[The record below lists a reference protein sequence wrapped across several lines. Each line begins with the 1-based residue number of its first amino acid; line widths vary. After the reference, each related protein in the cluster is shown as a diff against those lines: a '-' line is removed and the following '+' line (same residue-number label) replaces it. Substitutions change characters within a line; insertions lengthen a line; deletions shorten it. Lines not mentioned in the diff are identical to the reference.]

1 MEWIVYLQ
9 TDWLLIVCAKFYCVK
24 IEINTGT
31 KKFTTTSTLSPEE
44 RLEKIK
50 KKGMEEIPLINSK
63 IQELQLV
70 LDSTALF
77 KDSRVPEAMH
87 HEINNR
93 SSLQKDSHSLCRTD
107 RSKI

>member
-1 MEWIVYLQ
+1 M
-9 TDWLLIVCAKFYCVK
+9 K

-50 KKGMEEIPLINSK
+50 KKGMEEIQLINSK

-87 HEINNR
+87 HEINNIVMPILMGKQVEGITDQAYKKIR
-93 SSLQKDSHSLCRTD
+93 TLYVEQIVQKY
-107 RSKI
+107 KI

>member
-1 MEWIVYLQ
+1 M
-9 TDWLLIVCAKFYCVK
+9 K

-50 KKGMEEIPLINSK
+50 KKGMEEIQLINSK
-63 IQELQLV
+63 IQELQSV

-87 HEINNR
+87 HEINNIVMPILMGKQVEGITDQAYKKIR
-93 SSLQKDSHSLCRTD
+93 TLYVEQIVQKY
-107 RSKI
+107 KI